1 MAFKLP
7 ELDYAYNALEP
18 YIDED
23 TMKIHHTKHHQAYL
37 NNLNKIIE
45 GTEWENYEID
55 YIIAN
60 IDKIPQD
67 IRTGVRNNGG
77 GYYNHM
83 LFWKFM
89 APDSAKKPSG
99 ESA

>member
-45 GTEWENYEID
+45 RTEWEPALYLL
-55 YIIAN
+55 
-60 IDKIPQD
+60 
-67 IRTGVRNNGG
+67 GVGG
-77 GYYNHM
+77 IVLADAHHLG
-83 LFWKFM
+83 
-89 APDSAKKPSG
+89 ARDDR
-99 ESA
+99 